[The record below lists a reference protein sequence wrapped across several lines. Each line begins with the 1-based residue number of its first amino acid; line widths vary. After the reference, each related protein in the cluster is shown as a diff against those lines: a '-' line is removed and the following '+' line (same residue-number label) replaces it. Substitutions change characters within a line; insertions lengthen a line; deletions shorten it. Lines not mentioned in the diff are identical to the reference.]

1 MRTKKIKPIIQPE
14 SAIQDVEVVEV
25 AEILNETA
33 KTIDEL
39 RLKPEWRVFVQ
50 EYTYDWNGSRA
61 YKVAYPNCKDDTARN
76 GASQLITNPHIKQA
90 IQIAQKDLE
99 RLCGISKQMV
109 LREEMKIAFSS
120 IAHLHN
126 TWMERK
132 DFEELTE
139 DQKACIQEIDTKVVQ
154 DKEGTTVYFK
164 IKLYDKQKSLEAIRK
179 MLGYNEEKA
188 LVNVEVNNNTQ
199 NNNYYAS
206 VKDALQSAGILKP
219 KP

>member
-1 MRTKKIKPIIQPE
+1 MRKKKIKPVIQPE

-61 YKVAYPNCKDDTARN
+61 YKVAYPNSKDETARSA
-76 GASQLITNPHIKQA
+76 ASILITNPNIKQA
-90 IQIAQKDLE
+90 IQLAQKDLE
-99 RLCGISKQMV
+99 RMVGISKQMV

-199 NNNYYAS
+199 NNYYAS